1 MFAVVAVAILITLSF
16 ASLAYIASRKGYHT
30 TAAVAAAG
38 GWLFGAISVVIW
50 FWYSR

>member
-30 TAAVAAAG
+30 NSRGGG
-38 GWLFGAISVVIW
+38 GWSMAVW
-50 FWYSR
+50 RN

>member
-1 MFAVVAVAILITLSF
+1 MFAVVAVAILIALSF

-30 TAAVAAAG
+30 TVAAAG